1 MKGLSD
7 KQKSVLDCI
16 KNFIE
21 EKKYPPT
28 VRELCDELG
37 IKSTSTIHGHLMRLE
52 RDGYIKRDPFKN
64 RSIEIVGAYKG
75 EALNIPVLGNVAA
88 GEPLFAVENIE
99 SYFSIP
105 KKVLKNE
112 NEGFFVLAVTGDS
125 MIEKGIYQ
133 GDDILVRKQSGA
145 DNGDIVV
152 ALIDDSAT
160 VKTFYKEDGF
170 IRLQPENVLM
180 DPIIVKDVTIL
191 GKVIGLYRKF

>member
-1 MKGLSD
+1 
-7 KQKSVLDCI
+7 
-16 KNFIE
+16 
-21 EKKYPPT
+21 
-28 VRELCDELG
+28 
-37 IKSTSTIHGHLMRLE
+37 MRLE